1 MLNIEQAGSR
11 GDDLMKTDTIELAAG
26 WPQVAQT
33 AGMADLRRVIAAST
47 AGSAME
53 WYDFSIYGTAS
64 ALIFADLFF
73 PGLSKAAGL
82 LAIFGAYAA
91 GFFARPFGGLFFGW
105 LGDRLGR
112 KIVLVA
118 TVLLMGGSTF
128 FIGLLPTYA
137 TAGVWSTVML
147 VALRLLQ
154 GFGAGAEQAGASLIV
169 SEFAPPSRRGFYAAL
184 PFAGCILGILLAGA
198 MFTLVQRLPKDAF
211 MSYGWRIPFLFSA
224 LVVVTGIIIRMRVK
238 ESPVFEEIKRSG
250 HTSDRPVRDL
260 LSESPRRLLVAF
272 GLRVGENGS
281 SYLYQVFALSYLA
294 KILLVDKSIGTLG
307 ITIAAGLAVVTIPLM
322 GWLSDRFGRRLMYRL
337 AALFTCAWA
346 FPAFWLFNTRDPF
359 WIIVSMAVAIGVGV
373 FGMYGVQGAY
383 FPELFSARYR
393 YTGVAVSKEFAA
405 VASGGVAPFIAAAL
419 IGWSHGA
426 YWPIALYIVILAGIT
441 FVATFF
447 APETRGIDLNI

>member
-1 MLNIEQAGSR
+1 
-11 GDDLMKTDTIELAAG
+11 MKTDTMGLVAAG
-26 WPQVAQT
+26 PDATQT
-33 AGMADLRRVIAAST
+33 SGMADLRRVIAAST

-73 PGLSKAAGL
+73 PGLSKVAGL

-105 LGDRLGR
+105 LGDKLGR
-112 KIVLVA
+112 KVVLVA

-137 TAGVWSTVML
+137 TAGVWSTVLL

-169 SEFAPPSRRGFYAAL
+169 SEFAPPARRGFYAAL

-198 MFTLVQRLPKDAF
+198 MFTLVQRLPKDEF

-224 LVVVTGIIIRMRVK
+224 LVVFAGIIIRMRVK
-238 ESPVFEEIKRSG
+238 ESPVFQEIRRSG
-250 HTSDRPVRDL
+250 QVSERPVRDL
-260 LSESPRRLLVAF
+260 LSESPRTLLVAF

-281 SYLYQVFALSYLA
+281 SYLYQVFALSYLT
-294 KILLVDKSIGTLG
+294 KILLVDKSVGTLG
-307 ITIAAGLAVVTIPLM
+307 ITVAAGLAIVTIPLM

-346 FPAFWLFNTRDPF
+346 FPAFWLFETRDPLL
-359 WIIVSMAVAIGVGV
+359 IIVSMALAIGVGV
-373 FGMYGVQGAY
+373 FGMYGIQGAY
-383 FPELFSARYR
+383 FPELFSARFR

-426 YWPIALYIVILAGIT
+426 YWPIALYVMVLAGIT
-441 FVATFF
+441 FLATFF
-447 APETRGIDLNI
+447 APETRGVDLNS

>member
-1 MLNIEQAGSR
+1 METTALRSVAPDSQSAPNVRS
-11 GDDLMKTDTIELAAG
+11 GDL
-26 WPQVAQT
+26 V
-33 AGMADLRRVIAAST
+33 RVIAAST

-91 GFFARPFGGLFFGW
+91 GFFARPLGGLFFGW

-128 FIGLLPTYA
+128 CIGLLPTYA
-137 TAGVWSTVML
+137 TAGVWSTVCL

-169 SEFAPPSRRGFYAAL
+169 SEFAPAEKRGFYAAL
-184 PFAGCILGILLAGA
+184 PFAGCIIGILLAGA
-198 MFTLVQRLPKDAF
+198 MFTWVQHLPKDAF
-211 MSYGWRIPFLFSA
+211 YAYGWRIPFLFSA
-224 LVVVTGIIIRMRVK
+224 LVVVAGIVIRMRVK
-238 ESPVFEEIKRSG
+238 ESPVFEDIQRHGSASKR
-250 HTSDRPVRDL
+250 PIRDL
-260 LSESPRRLLVAF
+260 LTESRRTLIVAF

-281 SYLYQVFALSYLA
+281 SYLYQVFALSYLT
-294 KILLVDKSIGTLG
+294 KVLLVDKSVGTFG
-307 ITIAAGLAVVTIPLM
+307 VTIAAALAVVTIPLM
-322 GWLSDRFGRRLMYRL
+322 GLLSDRFGRRMMYRL
-337 AALFTCAWA
+337 AALFTCVWA
-346 FPAFWLFNTRDPF
+346 FPAFWLFNTRDPAL
-359 WIIVSMAVAIGVGV
+359 IIVGMSIAIGVGV
-373 FGMYGVQGAY
+373 FGMYGIQGAY

-405 VASGGVAPFIAAAL
+405 VASGGIAPFIAAAL
-419 IGWSHGA
+419 LGWSGGA
-426 YWPIALYIVILAGIT
+426 YWPIPTYIVVLSAIT
-441 FVATFF
+441 FLSTFF
-447 APETRGIDLNI
+447 APETRGCDLSK

>member
-1 MLNIEQAGSR
+1 MEANAIHS
-11 GDDLMKTDTIELAAG
+11 
-26 WPQVAQT
+26 VAPRMHT
-33 AGMADLRRVIAAST
+33 AGKAGTADLVRVIAAST

-91 GFFARPFGGLFFGW
+91 GFFARPVGGLFFGW

-112 KIVLVA
+112 KVVLVA

-128 FIGLLPTYA
+128 CIGLLPTYA
-137 TAGVWSTVML
+137 SAGVWSTVGL

-169 SEFAPPSRRGFYAAL
+169 SEFAPAERRGFYAAL
-184 PFAGCILGILLAGA
+184 PFAGCIIGILLAGA
-198 MFTLVQRLPKDAF
+198 MFTWVQHLPKDVFYA
-211 MSYGWRIPFLFSA
+211 YGWRIPFLFSA
-224 LVVVTGIIIRMRVK
+224 LVVIAGIVIRMRVK
-238 ESPVFEEIKRSG
+238 ESPVFEEIQRQG
-250 HTSDRPVRDL
+250 HTSKQPVRDL
-260 LSESPRRLLVAF
+260 LTDSRRTLLVAF

-281 SYLYQVFALSYLA
+281 SYLYQVFALSYLT
-294 KILLVDKSIGTLG
+294 KVLLVDKSVGTLG
-307 ITIAAGLAVVTIPLM
+307 ITVAAGLAVVTIPLM
-322 GWLSDRFGRRLMYRL
+322 GWLSDRFGRRIMYRL

-346 FPAFWLFNTRDPF
+346 FPAFWLFNTKDPV
-359 WIIVSMAVAIGVGV
+359 WIIVGMSVAIGVGV
-373 FGMYGVQGAY
+373 FGMYGIQGAY

-419 IGWSHGA
+419 IGWSGGA
-426 YWPIALYIVILAGIT
+426 YWPIATYIVVLAGVT
-441 FVATFF
+441 FLSTFF
-447 APETRGIDLNI
+447 APETRGCDLAG

>member
-1 MLNIEQAGSR
+1 
-11 GDDLMKTDTIELAAG
+11 MKTDTMGLVAAG
-26 WPQVAQT
+26 PHAAQT
-33 AGMADLRRVIAAST
+33 SGMADLRRVIAAST

-105 LGDRLGR
+105 LGDKLGR
-112 KIVLVA
+112 KVVLVA

-137 TAGVWSTVML
+137 TAGVWSTVLL

-169 SEFAPPSRRGFYAAL
+169 SEFAPPARRGFYAAL

-198 MFTLVQRLPKDAF
+198 MFTLVQRLPKDEF
-211 MSYGWRIPFLFSA
+211 MLYGWRIPFLFSA
-224 LVVVTGIIIRMRVK
+224 LVVFAGIIIRMRVK
-238 ESPVFEEIKRSG
+238 ESPVFQEIRRSG
-250 HTSDRPVRDL
+250 QVSERPVRDL
-260 LSESPRRLLVAF
+260 LSESPRTLLVAF

-281 SYLYQVFALSYLA
+281 SYLYQVFALSYLT

-307 ITIAAGLAVVTIPLM
+307 ITVAAGLAIVTIPLM

-346 FPAFWLFNTRDPF
+346 FPAFWLFETKDPLL
-359 WIIVSMAVAIGVGV
+359 IIVSMALAIGVGV
-373 FGMYGVQGAY
+373 FGMYGIQGAY
-383 FPELFSARYR
+383 FPELFSARFR

-426 YWPIALYIVILAGIT
+426 YWPIALYVMVLAGIT

-447 APETRGIDLNI
+447 APETRGVDLNS

>member
-1 MLNIEQAGSR
+1 MKMYAIEG
-11 GDDLMKTDTIELAAG
+11 AAASKRAR
-26 WPQVAQT
+26 PEVCA
-33 AGMADLRRVIAAST
+33 ADLGRVIAAST

-105 LGDRLGR
+105 IGDRLGR
-112 KIVLVA
+112 KVVLVA

-128 FIGLLPTYA
+128 CIGLLPTYA
-137 TAGVWSTVML
+137 TAGVGATVLL

-169 SEFAPPSRRGFYAAL
+169 SEFAPAERRGFYAAL
-184 PFAGCILGILLAGA
+184 PFAGCIIGILLAGA
-198 MFTLVQRLPKDAF
+198 IFTLVQRLPKDEFLAW
-211 MSYGWRIPFLFSA
+211 GWRVPFLFSA
-224 LVVVTGIIIRMRVK
+224 LVVIAGIVIRMRVK
-238 ESPVFEEIKRSG
+238 ESPVFEEIRRTG
-250 HTSDRPVRDL
+250 HASERPVRDL
-260 LSESPRRLLVAF
+260 LSESPGRLLVAF

-281 SYLYQVFALSYLA
+281 SYLYQVFALSYLT
-294 KILLVDKSIGTLG
+294 KILLVDKSVGTVG

-322 GWLSDRFGRRLMYRL
+322 GWLSDRYGRRLMYRL

-359 WIIVSMAVAIGVGV
+359 WIVFSMAMAIGVGV
-373 FGMYGVQGAY
+373 FGMYGIQGAY
-383 FPELFSARYR
+383 FPELFSARFR

-405 VASGGVAPFIAAAL
+405 VASGGVAPFIATAL
-419 IGWSHGA
+419 IGWSGGA
-426 YWPIALYIVILAGIT
+426 WWPIALYVVVLAGIT
-441 FVATFF
+441 FIATFF
-447 APETRGIDLNI
+447 APETRGIDLNA

>member
-1 MLNIEQAGSR
+1 
-11 GDDLMKTDTIELAAG
+11 MKTDTMGQVAAG
-26 WPQVAQT
+26 PHAAET
-33 AGMADLRRVIAAST
+33 SGIADLRRVIAAST

-105 LGDRLGR
+105 LGDKLGR
-112 KIVLVA
+112 KVVLVA

-137 TAGVWSTVML
+137 TAGVWSTVLL

-169 SEFAPPSRRGFYAAL
+169 SEFAPPARRGFYAAL

-198 MFTLVQRLPKDAF
+198 MFTLVQRLPKDEF

-224 LVVVTGIIIRMRVK
+224 LVVFAGIIIRMRVK
-238 ESPVFEEIKRSG
+238 ESPVFQEIRRSG
-250 HTSDRPVRDL
+250 QVSERPVRDL
-260 LSESPRRLLVAF
+260 LSESPRTLLVAF

-281 SYLYQVFALSYLA
+281 SYLYQVFALSYLT
-294 KILLVDKSIGTLG
+294 KILLVDKSVGTLG
-307 ITIAAGLAVVTIPLM
+307 ITVAAGLAIVTIPLM

-346 FPAFWLFNTRDPF
+346 FPAFWLFETRDPLL
-359 WIIVSMAVAIGVGV
+359 IIVSMALAIGVGV
-373 FGMYGVQGAY
+373 FGMYGIQGAY
-383 FPELFSARYR
+383 FPELFSARFR

-426 YWPIALYIVILAGIT
+426 YWPIALYVMVLAGIT
-441 FVATFF
+441 FLATFF
-447 APETRGIDLNI
+447 APETRGVDLNS

>member
-1 MLNIEQAGSR
+1 MKVYVTDGVAGTTRVRTEVGRS
-11 GDDLMKTDTIELAAG
+11 DLG
-26 WPQVAQT
+26 
-33 AGMADLRRVIAAST
+33 RVIAAST

-112 KIVLVA
+112 KVVLVA

-128 FIGLLPTYA
+128 CIGLLPTYA
-137 TAGVWSTVML
+137 TAGVGATVLL

-169 SEFAPPSRRGFYAAL
+169 SEFAPAARRGFYAAL
-184 PFAGCILGILLAGA
+184 PFAGCIIGILPAGA
-198 MFTLVQRLPKDAF
+198 IFTLVQRLPKDEFLAW
-211 MSYGWRIPFLFSA
+211 GWRIPFLFSA
-224 LVVVTGIIIRMRVK
+224 LVVVTGIVIRMRVK
-238 ESPVFEEIKRSG
+238 ESPVFEEIQRAG
-250 HTSDRPVRDL
+250 HASERPVRDL
-260 LSESPRRLLVAF
+260 LSQSPGRLLVAF

-281 SYLYQVFALSYLA
+281 SYLYQVFALSYLT
-294 KILLVDKSIGTLG
+294 KILLVDRSVGTLG
-307 ITIAAGLAVVTIPLM
+307 ITIAAGLAVLTIPLM
-322 GWLSDRFGRRLMYRL
+322 GWLSDRYGRRLMYRL
-337 AALFTCAWA
+337 AALFTCVWA
-346 FPAFWLFNTRDPF
+346 FPAFWLFNTKDPVL
-359 WIIVSMAVAIGVGV
+359 IVFSMAIAIGVGV
-373 FGMYGVQGAY
+373 FGMYGIQGAY
-383 FPELFSARYR
+383 FPELFSARFR

-419 IGWSHGA
+419 IGWSGGA
-426 YWPIALYIVILAGIT
+426 WWPIALYVVILAGIT
-441 FVATFF
+441 FIATFF
-447 APETRGIDLNI
+447 APETRGMDLNA